1 MGKVTFANSIVCG
14 AISGES
20 QKYQSHVTSAGVCD
34 TDTLAADVAAN
45 LKDSGAYIA
54 TVLREAGV
62 SAKKFLKDGQ
72 RVVIDG
78 ICRLEI
84 AAEGSAPSE
93 DSPWNPAENR
103 LVVNAIA
110 NAAVRDAAQDIVPEN
125 VLKPVQVQLL
135 GAQDKTTLEQ
145 NAVTKGNVLLLQ
157 GKGVK
162 ITAANADEGVFVVK
176 GSEAHKLA
184 VTGSTQGTVDC
195 TVPDDV
201 PADRYD
207 RIEVRGR
214 TGNGTNRMLMTASIA
229 GFEVKEG

>member
-1 MGKVTFANSIVCG
+1 MAKVTFANTKCCEAVTG
-14 AISGES
+14 DG
-20 QKYQSHVTSAGVCD
+20 KYQSHVTSAGVCD
-34 TDTLAADVAAN
+34 TDTLAADVAEN

-62 SAKKFLKDGQ
+62 SARKFLKEGQ

-78 ICRLEI
+78 VCRLEI

-93 DSPWNPAENR
+93 DTPWNPDENR

-110 NAAVRDAAQDIVPEN
+110 NAAIRDAAKDIIPEN
-125 VLKPVQVQLL
+125 VLKPVAIQLL
-135 GAQDKTTLEQ
+135 GAQDQTTLEQ
-145 NAVTKGNVLLLQ
+145 NAVVKGNVLLLQ

-176 GSEAHKLA
+176 GTDEFKLA
-184 VTGSTQGTVDC
+184 VTTSTQGTVDC
-195 TVPDDV
+195 TVPEDV

-214 TGNGTNRMLMTASIA
+214 AGNGTNRMLVTASIT
-229 GFEVKEG
+229 GFEIKAA

>member
-1 MGKVTFANSIVCG
+1 MAKVTFANTKCCEAVTG
-14 AISGES
+14 DG
-20 QKYQSHVTSAGVCD
+20 KYQSHVTSAGVCD
-34 TDTLAADVAAN
+34 TDTLAADVAEN

-62 SAKKFLKDGQ
+62 SARKFLKEGQ

-78 ICRLEI
+78 VCRLEI

-93 DSPWNPAENR
+93 DTPWNPDENR

-110 NAAVRDAAQDIVPEN
+110 NAAIRDAAKDIIPEN
-125 VLKPVQVQLL
+125 VLKPVAIQLL
-135 GAQDKTTLEQ
+135 GAQDQTTLEQ
-145 NAVTKGNVLLLQ
+145 NAVVKGNVLLLQ

-176 GSEAHKLA
+176 GTDEHKLA
-184 VTGSTQGTVDC
+184 VTESTQGTVDC
-195 TVPDDV
+195 TVPEDV

-214 TGNGTNRMLMTASIA
+214 AGNGTNRMLVTASIT
-229 GFEVKEG
+229 GFEIKAA